1 MSFAKPTSLFALVA
15 LFATIALAAP
25 PVAQA
30 YHPGHPATPPPTPPS
45 CGNTGDLQCCNSLQD
60 SDSQSVSDIF
70 GLLGTDPTIAGTT
83 AQVGFA
89 CSPIVS
95 DTGLSGDATCS
106 QQTACCSDT
115 HFNGVIA
122 VGCMPFAS

>member
-1 MSFAKPTSLFALVA
+1 MFSSKITSLTLLA
-15 LFATIALAAP
+15 LFAPLAIAAP
-25 PVAQA
+25 PVAPA
-30 YHPGHPATPPPTPPS
+30 YHHAAPAPPPVAPS
-45 CGNTGDLQCCNSLQD
+45 CGNTGDLHCCNSLQQ

-70 GLLGTDPTIAGTT
+70 DLLGAAPTIAGTD

-95 DTGLSGDATCS
+95 GAGLAGDATCS

-115 HFNGVIA
+115 QFNGLIA
-122 VGCMPFAS
+122 VGCMPFA